1 MFQPAENKVVVK
13 VATKY
18 IHNIT
23 NITRLSALQ
32 QGASIDMG
40 DLVQIVGEI
49 VSLPKQIKEA
59 KEYVGYS
66 LDNIKVGDTGIFSY
80 QVIQDTTYIEDEDKV
95 IYKNM
100 IVYEGQE
107 YFLVDITRLFGVIRD
122 GNIIMLNGYVMLSEY
137 PQNILLLQNQS
148 KKAKGT
154 VISEILYIGNPK
166 TTELELSLQQ
176 GDNVCFSP
184 FYPQHYQI
192 NNKKFIILQQNHI
205 FGVV

>member
-1 MFQPAENKVVVK
+1 MFQSAENKIVVR
-13 VATKY
+13 VASKY

-32 QGASIDMG
+32 EGASIDMG
-40 DLVQIVGEI
+40 DFVQIVGEVMSI
-49 VSLPKQIKEA
+49 PKTIKESR
-59 KEYVGYS
+59 EYEGYS
-66 LDNIKVGDTGIFSY
+66 LDNIQVGDTAIFSY
-80 QVIQDTTYIEDEDKV
+80 QVIQETIFIEDEDKI

-100 IVYEGQE
+100 VVYEGKE
-107 YFLVDITRLFGVIRD
+107 YFLVDITRLFGVIRG

-154 VISEILYIGNPK
+154 VMSEVLYIGNPK
-166 TTELELSLQQ
+166 TTESQLDIKQ

-205 FGVV
+205 FGVI